1 MSFCGGGGPS
11 INFSPFHRRCG
22 PLYNSAY
29 LSIEKYSTVQS
40 CQTDS
45 IVTRQFAHNHFS
57 LSLNLLRNY
66 RNTLLR
72 VSVDLSGLNINLFFT
87 KKMYKMRILFF
98 VCISFLMEF
107 LEKGKKR
114 KKDQCQFELSN
125 CRKSSGE

>member
-57 LSLNLLRNY
+57 LSLSLLRNY

-72 VSVDLSGLNINLFFT
+72 VIVDLNGLNINLFFT
-87 KKMYKMRILFF
+87 QKKCIRCAFCFLF
-98 VCISFLMEF
+98 VFLF
-107 LEKGKKR
+107 YGIPRKREKEKKGSMSIR
-114 KKDQCQFELSN
+114 VKQLS
-125 CRKSSGE
+125 